1 MIELRFALVAAL
13 MLVLPGWAILAAT
26 DTWRLWDRLQ
36 RWCVAVGLSIAFYPV
51 LFYSL
56 RTVVPALKLGPYK
69 ITALLVLC
77 TGIIIWRLHRE
88 WRDQVAFDGLE
99 WLAIAV
105 VGITIFTRFWI
116 IREHPF
122 PAWSD
127 SLHHV
132 LLTQITA
139 TTGQLP
145 YDLQPYAPI
154 PLNMYHLGLY
164 ALSATVQ
171 WLAQLP
177 AHSALLWT
185 AQLLSGLCGVGVFL
199 VLDRKVSRFAAV
211 IGVVV
216 VGLLS
221 HQPAFY
227 VNWGRF
233 TQLASQTILLIAW
246 LVSWEAIAMWRR
258 NSDSRT
264 QRVSLAVQAGLLT
277 GAVFLLHFRAAG
289 FYLPLLA
296 ISVFWELWQSIR
308 EHRVKHAVYG
318 IMVVGTVSLLV
329 AFPALLG
336 GLAAYNARSQ
346 RTVVAT
352 AAKVASGPSAYYDF
366 PLSSIPYLA
375 AHQWLLVL
383 AGLSALFGTLRRN
396 KIVWAALVWIV
407 VLISFGSA
415 YRLGVPLLRF
425 TNMGAILMM
434 LYLPIGLIIGAA
446 AHEVRMVLDLQQLVR
461 VRHLT
466 AVSVLIIAFVFSYV
480 RAADF
485 EPYRDF
491 VTDADVK
498 AMAWI
503 DANMPPDA
511 LFAINTDLWLPRTP
525 IGTDGGYWIPYFAGR
540 ATTAGNMLFDQGNAD
555 YRNRVGDMSEAVV
568 RLSTDN
574 AALDD
579 LRKLGVDYIY
589 VGKNGN
595 FAGKALNS
603 AQLSRAAG
611 ISEVYQQDGVS
622 IWAIH

>member
-1 MIELRFALVAAL
+1 MAGSS
-13 MLVLPGWAILAAT
+13 PGA
-26 DTWRLWDRLQ
+26 Q
-36 RWCVAVGLSIAFYPV
+36 R
-51 LFYSL
+51 
-56 RTVVPALKLGPYK
+56 
-69 ITALLVLC
+69 
-77 TGIIIWRLHRE
+77 
-88 WRDQVAFDGLE
+88 
-99 WLAIAV
+99 
-105 VGITIFTRFWI
+105 
-116 IREHPF
+116 
-122 PAWSD
+122 
-127 SLHHV
+127 
-132 LLTQITA
+132 
-139 TTGQLP
+139 
-145 YDLQPYAPI
+145 
-154 PLNMYHLGLY
+154 
-164 ALSATVQ
+164 
-171 WLAQLP
+171 
-177 AHSALLWT
+177 LLWT

-258 NSDSRT
+258 NSGSRT

-277 GAVFLLHFRAAG
+277 GAVFLLHFRVAG

-318 IMVVGTVSLLV
+318 ILLVGAVSLLV
-329 AFPALLG
+329 AFPALWG
-336 GLAAYNARSQ
+336 GLAAYVARSQ

-366 PLSSIPYLA
+366 PWSSIPYLA

-383 AGLSALFGTLRRN
+383 AGLSALFGVLRRN
-396 KIVWAALVWIV
+396 KIVWAALLWIV

-446 AHEVRMVLDLQQLVR
+446 AHELWMVLDLQQLVR
-461 VRHLT
+461 AKHLA

-480 RAADF
+480 RAADV
-485 EPYRDF
+485 EPYRYF

-503 DANMPPDA
+503 NANMPSDA
-511 LFAINTDLWLPRTP
+511 LFAINTHLGFHAHRLAPMAV
-525 IGTDGGYWIPYFAGR
+525 IGSRI
-540 ATTAGNMLFDQGNAD
+540 
-555 YRNRVGDMSEAVV
+555 
-568 RLSTDN
+568 
-574 AALDD
+574 
-579 LRKLGVDYIY
+579 
-589 VGKNGN
+589 
-595 FAGKALNS
+595 
-603 AQLSRAAG
+603 SRAARRRLG
-611 ISEVYQQDGVS
+611 ICYSTRATRTIGIAS
-622 IWAIH
+622 AICLKLWCACQPTTRRWTTCEN